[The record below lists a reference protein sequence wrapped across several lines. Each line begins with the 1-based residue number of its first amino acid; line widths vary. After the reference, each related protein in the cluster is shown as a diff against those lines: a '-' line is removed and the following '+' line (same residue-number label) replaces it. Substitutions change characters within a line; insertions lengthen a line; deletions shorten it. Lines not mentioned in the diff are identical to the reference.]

1 MTGPLNSLVSPRGHE
16 PSLSMWILGGGVSE
30 ELTSNRVGRVQSTR
44 EASQGLVGD
53 PRTKRWIE
61 KAMALAC
68 ATGGSML
75 LPEELAVVL
84 GSLGYLKALGI
95 STPRPSPA
103 WFILL
108 SKCYDEMDDCDLE
121 STTRR
126 SIPFARSLPWEFVRS
141 VQRAAP
147 LEECFQ
153 ALMKS
158 GDEIFLQLFGSAW
171 SRLKD
176 SPQMRLRQAHVHAS
190 AVQRELRQALV
201 GQSEV
206 IEVLR
211 RMAFELELRRGSK
224 LSPATAL
231 FLGPP
236 GCGKSLAARLF
247 GKALVGCASA
257 DKNAPVSLMEVE
269 MTQYTQWSS
278 DLLGSAHRKG
288 SIAAFVAKHP
298 NAIIICHEFE
308 KAHRKAL
315 ESLLPALD
323 QGFLPEHGENPVN
336 FREALFVFTSNL
348 GSEYW
353 GRPASPEEGA
363 FEVDPLELL
372 SLAETPD
379 DRTEWYKTPI
389 PKELLSRLGK
399 GPVVLFRRHVGHH
412 FLEKVDRS
420 YRSIPEV
427 E

>member
-1 MTGPLNSLVSPRGHE
+1 
-16 PSLSMWILGGGVSE
+16 
-30 ELTSNRVGRVQSTR
+30 
-44 EASQGLVGD
+44 
-53 PRTKRWIE
+53 
-61 KAMALAC
+61 
-68 ATGGSML
+68 ML
-75 LPEELAVVL
+75 LPEELAIVL
-84 GSLGYLKALGI
+84 DSLGYLQTLGI
-95 STPRPSPA
+95 PAPSPSPA
-103 WFILL
+103 WFVLL
-108 SKCYDEMDDCDLE
+108 AKVYDEIDDCDPE
-121 STTRR
+121 STTLGPL
-126 SIPFARSLPWEFVRS
+126 PFAPSLPSEFVRL
-141 VQRAAP
+141 VQRDAP
-147 LEECFQ
+147 LEACFQ
-153 ALMKS
+153 AIMTG
-158 GDEIFLQLFGSAW
+158 GDALFQELFGAAW
-171 SRLKD
+171 RRLKD
-176 SPQMRLRQAHVHAS
+176 SPQQKLRRAHTRAS
-190 AVQRELRQALV
+190 VVQQELRQALV

-206 IEVLR
+206 VEVLR
-211 RMAFELELRRGSK
+211 KMAFELELRRGSK
-224 LSPATAL
+224 HSPATAL

-247 GKALVGCASA
+247 GKALASFACA
-257 DKNAPVSLMEVE
+257 DKNAPISLMEVE

-323 QGFLPEHGENPVN
+323 QGFLPEHGEKPVD
-336 FREALFVFTSNL
+336 FREALFIFTSNL

-353 GRPASPEEGA
+353 SRPASPEEGA

-420 YRSIPEV
+420 CRSNPEV